1 MLAAT
6 VRILF
11 ENPGLTISEIQAIIE
26 DWLAHCPA
34 SPNLPFES
42 IRFETI
48 EVAYTEENWQ

>member
-1 MLAAT
+1 MDDTIDLK
-6 VRILF
+6 RILA
-11 ENPGLTISEIQAIIE
+11 EHRA
-26 DWLAHCPA
+26 WLQCNPA